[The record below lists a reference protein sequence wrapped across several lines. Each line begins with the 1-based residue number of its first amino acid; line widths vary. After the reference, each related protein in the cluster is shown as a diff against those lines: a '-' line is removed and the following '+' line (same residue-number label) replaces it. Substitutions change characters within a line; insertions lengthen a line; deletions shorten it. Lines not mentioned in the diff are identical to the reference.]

1 MNDLPFYAVLGHPI
15 AHSRSPRIHAALAA
29 QTQRPLRYEAI
40 EVPLDGLAGTLQRLR
55 AQGLQGCNITLPF
68 KPEALALAAT
78 VSERARRAGAAN
90 TLGWDAQGRLWA
102 DNTDGQGLVNDL
114 LQRAG
119 FELKG
124 RHLLILGAGG
134 AVAGCLAPLID
145 AGPASI
151 TLSNRS
157 ADKALALIE
166 RHTDLGLPLHT
177 LPWGAAPARGFDGV
191 INGTSAALG
200 GGQLQLPP
208 GLCAPGAWA
217 LDMVYGS
224 AAAGFLQAAQAQGAR
239 VRDGLGMLVEQAALA
254 FEAWQG
260 LRPDTA
266 AVFATLRAELPQA
279 C

>member
-1 MNDLPFYAVLGHPI
+1 MNDTPFYAVVGNPI
-15 AHSRSPRIHAALAA
+15 SHSRSPRIHQAFAQQNGLA
-29 QTQRPLRYEAI
+29 LRYEAI
-40 EVPLDGLAGTLQRLR
+40 ESPLDGLRNTLQQLRL
-55 AQGLQGCNITLPF
+55 QGLRGCNITLPF

-78 VSERARRAGAAN
+78 ASERTHRAGAAN
-90 TLGWDAQGRLWA
+90 TLGWDTTGQLWA

-119 FELKG
+119 FALAG
-124 RHLLILGAGG
+124 THLLILGAGG
-134 AVAGCLAPLID
+134 AVAGCLAPLMA

-157 ADKALALIE
+157 ADKVRTLIE
-166 RHTDLGLPLHT
+166 RHADLGVPLRA
-177 LPWGAAPARGFDGV
+177 LPWGTAPERGFDGV
-191 INGTSAALG
+191 INGTSTALG

-208 GLCAPGAWA
+208 GLFAPGAWA
-217 LDMVYGS
+217 LDMVYGP

-266 AVFATLRAELPQA
+266 PVFAALRAEVPQA